1 MENSVAKPI
10 LQASID
16 KLRRYLVFR
25 FFIELFNYD
34 IHNFNVREL
43 KQRRHYISNYDV
55 HYFNVRYTSENEHEN
70 WSKDDIALVHKKD

>member
-34 IHNFNVREL
+34 IHNFNVR
-43 KQRRHYISNYDV
+43 
-55 HYFNVRYTSENEHEN
+55 YTSENEHEN
-70 WSKDDIALVHKKD
+70 LSKDDITLVTMMYTILM